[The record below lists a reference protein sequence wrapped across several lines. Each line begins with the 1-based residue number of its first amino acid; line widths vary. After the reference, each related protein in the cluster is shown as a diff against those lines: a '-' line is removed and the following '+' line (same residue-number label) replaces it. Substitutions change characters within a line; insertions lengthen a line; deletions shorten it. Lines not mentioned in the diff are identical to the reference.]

1 MEQVTEEKPAKQ
13 RSKSSKS
20 ADNGCLKKIDADT
33 AKLLKQIKDKANKK
47 QFGRNVRDSEVLSMA
62 VGMITDAEIKLLQEA
77 TYSEKD
83 RLHIAHS
90 EYVSA
95 GTARS
100 PWMTLLESSCG
111 AKFSQNIN

>member
-33 AKLLKQIKDKANKK
+33 AKQLKQIKDKANKK

-90 EYVSA
+90 EYISRN
-95 GTARS
+95 GKI
-100 PWMTLLESSCG
+100 TLDDFIGKLLRGEI
-111 AKFSQNIN
+111 SQTFN

>member
-1 MEQVTEEKPAKQ
+1 MEQVTEEKPTKR

-20 ADNGCLKKIDADT
+20 ADNGCLKKIDAET
-33 AKLLKQIKDKANKK
+33 AKQLKQIKDKANKK

-62 VGMITDAEIKLLQEA
+62 VGMITEAEIKLLQEA

-90 EYVSA
+90 EYVTQN
-95 GTARS
+95 GKI
-100 PWMTLLESSCG
+100 TLDDFIGKLLRGEI
-111 AKFSQNIN
+111 SQTFN